1 MSSDLDRDSL
11 KIGDFVTFQDA
22 QLNCYLSVE
31 GKYFYFDIINFKL
44 SQQLYIYLYIYI
56 YIYIFYVR
64 YIGRRYCRR

>member
-11 KIGDFVTFQDA
+11 KIGDFITFQDA

-31 GKYFYFDIINFKL
+31 GKYFYFDIITFKL
-44 SQQLYIYLYIYI
+44 FKTISYLFF
-56 YIYIFYVR
+56 FYVR